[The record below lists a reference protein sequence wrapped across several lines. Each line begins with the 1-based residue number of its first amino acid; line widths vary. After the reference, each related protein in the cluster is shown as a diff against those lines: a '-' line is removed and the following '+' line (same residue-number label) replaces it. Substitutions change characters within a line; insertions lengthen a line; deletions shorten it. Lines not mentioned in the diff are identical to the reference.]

1 LSSHRAVDIKAIIS
15 LKFSDYGYNGEIQ
28 TGKDMTES
36 YRPKPGD
43 RFFRPPRIKRFR
55 LRRVLGVAAL
65 FSAGYGNV
73 GSSIYYALGIV
84 ALVALGATPVVL
96 GIAGILFIFTAL
108 TYAEGTAMLPEAGGS
123 ASFARH
129 GFNDMAGFA
138 AGWALML
145 SYIVTISI
153 SAFTIPPYLGFFW
166 EPFKLSPVVGTLTS
180 IGIVGFLMII
190 NIVGIKETSFL
201 NISAAVLDITTQV
214 ALVVIGFILL
224 FNPPV
229 LFHRIIDNWPS
240 TGNLVFGIA
249 LASIAYT
256 GIETMSQMAEETK
269 QPEKRV
275 PRALIMMIVAVLV
288 IFAGISL
295 VSLSAMT
302 PQELATDWDRDPVAG
317 IAANLPIV
325 LISDVLK
332 PLIALLAGT
341 ILLIAT
347 NAGLIG
353 ISRLAFSLGSH
364 KLQPAILSRV
374 HHRFKTPYIAIIVF
388 GVLAIIILTPG
399 FFATDAFEDMG
410 ALYAFGS
417 LLAFMFAHASILS
430 MRVSQPTLERP
441 FKLGW
446 NLRMWGRELPVSAII
461 GLLATTTI
469 WVIILITQ
477 PYSRWVGIVWM
488 GIGFIIYY
496 FYRRKANLGLT
507 RRAKAWATAERGRP
521 DFLNRK

>member
-1 LSSHRAVDIKAIIS
+1 M
-15 LKFSDYGYNGEIQ
+15 Q
-28 TGKDMTES
+28 ES

-43 RFFRPPRIKRFR
+43 KIFRPRRIRRPR

-84 ALVALGATPVVL
+84 ALIALGATPIVL

-123 ASFARH
+123 ASFSRH
-129 GFNDMAGFA
+129 GFNDIAGFI

-153 SAFTIPPYLGFFW
+153 SAYTIPPYLGFFW
-166 EPFKLSPVVGTLTS
+166 EPFKADPMLGTAVS
-180 IGIVGFLMII
+180 MGIVLLLMMI
-190 NIVGIKETSFL
+190 NVIGVKETSL
-201 NISAAVLDITTQV
+201 VNIGAAVLDITTQV
-214 ALVVIGFILL
+214 TLVVIGFILL

-240 TGNLVFGIA
+240 TENLIFGIA

-256 GIETMSQMAEETK
+256 GIETMSQMAEETR

-295 VSLSAMT
+295 VSLSAMS
-302 PQELATDWDRDPVAG
+302 PQELATDWARDPIAG
-317 IAANLPIV
+317 IAAKLPIAV
-325 LISDVLK
+325 LSEVLK
-332 PLIALLAGT
+332 PLIAILAGT

-347 NAGLIG
+347 NAGLMG
-353 ISRLAFSLGSH
+353 ISRLAFSMGGH
-364 KLQPAILSRV
+364 RLQPMALSRV
-374 HHRFKTPYIAIIVF
+374 HPRFKTPYVSIIVF
-388 GVLAIIILTPG
+388 GIIALIILTPG
-399 FFATDAFEDMG
+399 FFTTNTFANMG

-417 LLAFMFAHASILS
+417 LLAFMFAHASIISL
-430 MRVSQPTLERP
+430 RVRQPGLERP

-446 NLRMWGRELPVSAII
+446 NIRVKGREIPVSAII
-461 GLLATTTI
+461 GLLATAGI

-477 PYSRWVGIVWM
+477 PYSRWI
-488 GIGFIIYY
+488 GIGWMIVGLIIYAI
-496 FYRRKANLGLT
+496 YRWKSGLPLSHVP
-507 RRAKAWATAERGRP
+507 KKPGEGV
-521 DFLNRK
+521 L

>member
-1 LSSHRAVDIKAIIS
+1 MQD
-15 LKFSDYGYNGEIQ
+15 
-28 TGKDMTES
+28 S

-43 RFFRPPRIKRFR
+43 RIFRPRRIKRDR
-55 LRRVLGVAAL
+55 LRRVLGIPAL

-84 ALVALGATPVVL
+84 AVIALGATPIAL
-96 GIAGILFIFTAL
+96 GIAGVLFIFTAL

-129 GFNDMAGFA
+129 GFNDMAGFI

-153 SAFTIPPYLGFFW
+153 SAYTIPPYLGFFF
-166 EPFKLSPVVGTLTS
+166 EPFKASPLLGTATS
-180 IGIVGFLMII
+180 IGIVFFLMMI
-190 NIVGIKETSFL
+190 NVIGIKETSWV

-224 FNPPV
+224 FDPVV
-229 LFHRIIDNWPS
+229 LFQRMIDNWPS
-240 TGNLVFGIA
+240 AENLVFGIA

-256 GIETMSQMAEETK
+256 GIETMSQMAEETRK
-269 QPEKRV
+269 PEKKV
-275 PRALIMMIVAVLV
+275 PRALVMMIVAVLV

-302 PQELATDWDRDPVAG
+302 PQELASEWARDPVAG
-317 IAANLPIV
+317 IAANIPIT
-325 LISDVLK
+325 LISEVLK
-332 PLIALLAGT
+332 PLIAILAGS

-353 ISRLAFSLGSH
+353 ISRLAFSLGTH
-364 KLQPAILSRV
+364 KLQPAALSKV
-374 HHRFKTPYIAIIVF
+374 HSRFKTPYIS
-388 GVLAIIILTPG
+388 IILFSLVAIAILIPG
-399 FFATDAFEDMG
+399 FFATNVFENMG

-417 LLAFMFAHASILS
+417 LLAFMFAHAAILS
-430 MRVSQPTLERP
+430 MRARKPDMERP

-446 NLRMWGRELPVSAII
+446 NLRIWGREFPITSII
-461 GLLATTTI
+461 GLIATSGI
-469 WVIILITQ
+469 WIIILITQ
-477 PYSRWVGIVWM
+477 PYCRSV
-488 GIGFIIYY
+488 
-496 FYRRKANLGLT
+496 GLT
-507 RRAKAWATAERGRP
+507 WMVVGLIVYCIYRWKSRLPLTHLPKEPEEGG
-521 DFLNRK
+521 L

>member
-1 LSSHRAVDIKAIIS
+1 MPNN
-15 LKFSDYGYNGEIQ
+15 YQ
-28 TGKDMTES
+28 
-36 YRPKPGD
+36 PKPGD
-43 RFFRPPRIKRFR
+43 RIFRPRWIKRYR
-55 LRRVLGVAAL
+55 LRRVLGVPAL

-84 ALVALGATPVVL
+84 ALIAMGATPIVL

-129 GFNDMAGFA
+129 GFNDVAGFA

-166 EPFKLSPVVGTLTS
+166 EPFKASPIMGTLTS
-180 IGIVGFLMII
+180 MAIVVFLMTI
-190 NIVGIKETSFL
+190 NVIGIKETSIV
-201 NISAAVLDITTQV
+201 NIGAAVLDITTQV
-214 ALVVIGFILL
+214 ALVIIGFILL

-229 LFHRIIDNWPS
+229 LFHRIIDNWP
-240 TGNLVFGIA
+240 TAENLVFGIA

-302 PQELATDWDRDPVAG
+302 PQELASDWARDPVAG
-317 IAANLPIV
+317 IAAKLPIA
-325 LISDVLK
+325 LLSDILK

-347 NAGLIG
+347 NAGLMG
-353 ISRLAFSLGSH
+353 ISRLAFSLGGH
-364 KLQPAILSRV
+364 RLQPAILSRV
-374 HHRFKTPYIAIIVF
+374 HHQFKTPYVSILIFGIIA
-388 GVLAIIILTPG
+388 LLILTPG
-399 FFATDAFEDMG
+399 FFAANTFKNMG

-430 MRVSQPTLERP
+430 LRAKKPELERP

-446 NLRMWGRELPVSAII
+446 NIRIKGRELPISSII
-461 GLLATTTI
+461 GLLATATI

-477 PYSRWVGIVWM
+477 PYSRWVGIIWM
-488 GIGFIIYY
+488 VVGLIIYY
-496 FYRRKANLGLT
+496 IYRRKEHLPLT
-507 RRAKAWATAERGRP
+507 HVPKKPGEGV
-521 DFLNRK
+521 L

>member
-1 LSSHRAVDIKAIIS
+1 MED
-15 LKFSDYGYNGEIQ
+15 GWQ
-28 TGKDMTES
+28 
-36 YRPKPGD
+36 PKPGD
-43 RFFRPPRIKRFR
+43 KVFRPRRIRHYR
-55 LRRVLGVAAL
+55 LRRVLGIPAL

-84 ALVALGATPVVL
+84 AVIAMGATPVAL

-108 TYAEGTAMLPEAGGS
+108 TYAEGTAMFPEAGGS

-129 GFNDMAGFA
+129 GFNDVAGFS

-166 EPFKLSPVVGTLTS
+166 EPFKADPVLGTLTS
-180 IGIVGFLMII
+180 MGIVIFLMTI
-190 NIVGIKETSFL
+190 NVIGIKETSL
-201 NISAAVLDITTQV
+201 VNIGAAILDITTQV

-229 LFHRIIDNWPS
+229 LISRIIENWPS
-240 TGNLVFGIA
+240 TENLVFGIA

-256 GIETMSQMAEETK
+256 GIETMSQMAEETR

-302 PQELATDWDRDPVAG
+302 PQELATDWARDPVAG
-317 IAANLPIV
+317 IAAKLPIA

-353 ISRLAFSLGSH
+353 ISRLAFSMGTH

-374 HHRFKTPYIAIIVF
+374 HHKFKTPYVAIILF
-388 GVLAIIILTPG
+388 SMIALLILAPG
-399 FFATDAFEDMG
+399 FFAADTFKNMG

-417 LLAFMFAHASILS
+417 LLAFMFAHASIISL
-430 MRVSQPTLERP
+430 RARKPELERP
-441 FKLGW
+441 FKVGG
-446 NLRMWGRELPVSAII
+446 NIRIRGREIPISTII

-469 WVIILITQ
+469 WIIILITQ
-477 PYSRWVGIVWM
+477 PYSRWVGIGWM
-488 GIGFIIYY
+488 AIGLIGYSIY
-496 FYRRKANLGLT
+496 RWRAHLPLT
-507 RRAKAWATAERGRP
+507 HIPKKPGEGR
-521 DFLNRK
+521 L

>member
-1 LSSHRAVDIKAIIS
+1 MLS
-15 LKFSDYGYNGEIQ
+15 NWQ
-28 TGKDMTES
+28 
-36 YRPKPGD
+36 PKPGD
-43 RFFRPPRIKRFR
+43 KIFRPRRIKHYR
-55 LRRVLGVAAL
+55 LRRILGVPAL

-84 ALVALGATPVVL
+84 AMVAMGATPVAL

-129 GFNDMAGFA
+129 AFNDAAGFI

-166 EPFKLSPVVGTLTS
+166 EPFKDSATIGTLAS
-180 IGIVGFLMII
+180 IGIVVLLMVI
-190 NIVGIKETSFL
+190 NVIGVRETSIL
-201 NISAAVLDITTQV
+201 NIGAAIIDIVTQV
-214 ALVVIGFILL
+214 SLVVIGFILL
-224 FNPPV
+224 FDPVV
-229 LFHRIIDNWPS
+229 LFHRIIDSWPT

-256 GIETMSQMAEETK
+256 GIETMSQLAEETK

-275 PRALIMMIVAVLV
+275 PRALIMMIAVVLV
-288 IFAGISL
+288 MFAGISL

-302 PQELATDWDRDPVAG
+302 PQELASEWGRDPVAG
-317 IAANLPIV
+317 IAANIPIV
-325 LISDVLK
+325 LIRDVLK

-347 NAGLIG
+347 NAGLMG
-353 ISRLAFSLGSH
+353 ISRLAFSMGSH
-364 KLQPAILSRV
+364 RLIPAFFSRV
-374 HHRFKTPYIAIIVF
+374 HPRFKTPFISIILFSVIAI
-388 GVLAIIILTPG
+388 LIILPG
-399 FFATDAFEDMG
+399 IFATNVFENMG

-430 MRVSQPTLERP
+430 LRIKKPEAARP
-441 FKLGW
+441 FKIGW
-446 NLRMWGRELPVSAII
+446 NVRIKGHEMPISTIL
-461 GLLATTTI
+461 GLVATTTI

-477 PYSRWVGIVWM
+477 PVSRFVGIAWM
-488 GIGFIIYY
+488 IVGAIVYY
-496 FYRRKANLGLT
+496 LYRRKKGLPLAHT
-507 RRAKAWATAERGRP
+507 PTERKGQGIGNP
-521 DFLNRK
+521 